1 MPMPPRLGLLLG
13 CGGMAITLLLAG
25 CAASTS
31 TPRPVTPRQSLAPSA
46 KTDAPTPVAP
56 AVLEK
61 QVATVQGESISA
73 REYRW
78 HLNHCRRIVAQD
90 ILANEE
96 VPDPANFWTTPINGR
111 TPWEQLRDYAL
122 DWAIKFKMEQL
133 LAREQGIQAI
143 KSYPELKARLLQE
156 NNRRADLPK
165 DAIRRP
171 PLLNEYDFYFYSQG
185 QTHTELIQALS
196 GAELAVTED
205 EVLDYYEKNRAQR
218 YVRQPGSRSARAI
231 PFEEIQDEVRQ
242 NLLEEKYDA
251 WLEKLREKVVVMTD
265 EKAIEEQKSILD
277 TPPPAENRGAQRT
290 TKPGA
295 RPFNK

>member
-1 MPMPPRLGLLLG
+1 
-13 CGGMAITLLLAG
+13 MAPTV
-25 CAASTS
+25 
-31 TPRPVTPRQSLAPSA
+31 R
-46 KTDAPTPVAP
+46 TDAPTAAGPSFLDV
-56 AVLEK
+56 
-61 QVATVQGESISA
+61 QVASVQGASISA

-78 HLNHCRRIVAQD
+78 HLDRCRRIVAQD

-122 DWAIKFKMEQL
+122 DWALKFKMEQI
-133 LAREQGIQAI
+133 LAREQGLHAI
-143 KSYPELKARLLQE
+143 RTYPELKALLLQE

-165 DAIRRP
+165 TGDRRP
-171 PLLNEYDFYFYSQG
+171 QRLSEADFYFFSQG
-185 QTHTELIQALS
+185 QTHAELIQALS

-251 WLEKLREKVVVMTD
+251 WLDKLLDKAVVMTD

-277 TPPPAENRGAQRT
+277 TPPPNDNRGAQRT
-290 TKPGA
+290 AKPGV